1 MSLPVAGEALPLPQW
16 GSAPPRGFWH
26 TAGAQGQALPP
37 QETPHC
43 STASPHIPPQ
53 PLAPAPCPADTIG
66 GKPRPRW
73 HRGGSWDVAAGPPAR
88 PALCRSKDPLGP
100 GPRGPGWG
108 ETGAP
113 SRSPARA
120 GCFASSTQGLG
131 QAQHPRVPGWPQWSP
146 PAAPEGLGGEETL
159 MLVVK
164 SPPTGWGKGQ
174 RSREAA
180 GGPGT
185 GLRPRPSPPGHGD
198 SVPGTPCTGHQSPQQ
213 APVPAPGVNWAGDLT
228 LVTRKLALQS
238 CHRRGSFGCSC
249 LGPGGRGEGA
259 GATPGQGWGALGHP
273 PAAAGCHRQVRAPIP
288 SLWAGTPCSPSAR
301 CPHGL
306 PPAIAAP
313 LGGQWAP
320 RHGPARPPRVLE
332 PSDTGRAAEVLERP
346 RGSGGGVSTW
356 PVAAVTTSGRVR
368 SSRTERRVQGRGA
381 RLPAWTQPA
390 PAPWELRLVHGTL
403 RTPGTAP
410 TARPSPAS
418 RSQRWP
424 SPRDGAGPGMRW
436 RDGAG
441 GAGEGLAGG
450 IAPCLPRAG

>member
-1 MSLPVAGEALPLPQW
+1 
-16 GSAPPRGFWH
+16 
-26 TAGAQGQALPP
+26 
-37 QETPHC
+37 
-43 STASPHIPPQ
+43 
-53 PLAPAPCPADTIG
+53 
-66 GKPRPRW
+66 
-73 HRGGSWDVAAGPPAR
+73 
-88 PALCRSKDPLGP
+88 
-100 GPRGPGWG
+100 
-108 ETGAP
+108 
-113 SRSPARA
+113 
-120 GCFASSTQGLG
+120 
-131 QAQHPRVPGWPQWSP
+131 
-146 PAAPEGLGGEETL
+146 

-164 SPPTGWGKGQ
+164 SPPTGWGMGQ

-238 CHRRGSFGCSC
+238 CHGRGSSGCSC

-346 RGSGGGVSTW
+346 RGSGGGVGTW

-424 SPRDGAGPGMRW
+424 SPQDGAGPGMRW

-450 IAPCLPRAG
+450 ITPCLPRAG